1 MPSRRRLLAGV
12 LSAAGLSVCHAAAQ
26 ARQKV
31 SKATAR
37 YQSMPNGIQSCSICS
52 LFVAPDRC
60 KLVIGK
66 VSRDGWCSLFD
77 MVD

>member
-1 MPSRRRLLAGV
+1 MPSRRHVLAGV
-12 LSAAGLSVCHAAAQ
+12 LSAAGLSVCRAATE

-31 SKATAR
+31 SKATAH
-37 YQSMPNGIQSCSICS
+37 YQNTSNGMQSCSICS

-60 KLVIGK
+60 KSVIGK